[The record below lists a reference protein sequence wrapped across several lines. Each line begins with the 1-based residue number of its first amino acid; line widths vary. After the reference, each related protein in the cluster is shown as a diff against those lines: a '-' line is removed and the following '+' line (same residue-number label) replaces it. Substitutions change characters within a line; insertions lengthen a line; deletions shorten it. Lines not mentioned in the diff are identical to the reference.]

1 MGRWLEEWL
10 ASTGLRPPEALA
22 IEFEVSAGKLAD
34 LPDARSPFLQPQ
46 LEIRTGPPQ
55 GDVHI
60 RWRSGPARAL
70 IGPGASIA
78 RVAVGSE
85 ALDDRERLADGF
97 LQTVLVFLLRRAG
110 WHHVHAATARDPA
123 GRDWLFAGN
132 AEAGKST
139 TAALLASRGWAVGGD
154 DATYLVRCGET
165 VEAVAQRRPIALR
178 PGGYSLLGLTAGAAA
193 RGGRKMAFFP
203 EELGGSWVGRITPR
217 VLVFPRV
224 EGDRTCAEAIGPR
237 EALVELVRWSAWVV
251 LEPLLAQ
258 QHLDLLSVLAAQ
270 GRSYRLA
277 LGPDLFARRDLLTE
291 LIAA

>member
-1 MGRWLEEWL
+1 MR
-10 ASTGLRPPEALA
+10 T
-22 IEFEVSAGKLAD
+22 
-34 LPDARSPFLQPQ
+34 PFLQPQ

-70 IGPGASIA
+70 IAPGASVA

-85 ALDDRERLADGF
+85 ALDDRERFADGF

-178 PGGYSLLGLTAGAAA
+178 PGGYSLLGLEGGTAA
-193 RGGRKMAFFP
+193 RGGRKLAFFP
-203 EELGGSWVGRITPR
+203 EELGGSWVERFTPR

-224 EGDRTCAEAIGPR
+224 EGDRTCVEAIGPR

-258 QHLDLLSVLAAQ
+258 QHLDLLTVLAAQ
-270 GRSYRLA
+270 SRSFRLA
-277 LGPDLFARRDLLTE
+277 LGPDVIARRDLLTE
-291 LIAA
+291 LIP